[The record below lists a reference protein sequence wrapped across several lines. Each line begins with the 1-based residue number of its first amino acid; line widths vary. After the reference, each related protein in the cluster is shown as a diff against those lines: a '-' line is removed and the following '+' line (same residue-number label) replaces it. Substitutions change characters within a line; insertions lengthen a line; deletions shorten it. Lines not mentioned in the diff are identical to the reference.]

1 MLTPIHCIALHTV
14 KYNDRN
20 NIVAVYS
27 LEHGRMSFLVSAGSS
42 REARRRRALMMPM
55 SLLEC
60 VADIRPGRDIV
71 NIDDV
76 RQTMVFADLHSNP
89 YKMAV
94 AMFLAEFLGV
104 VLRECQSDSHLFNYI
119 IHSLKELDEADG
131 GGTANFL
138 PVFLYRLTHFL
149 GIEPDTGTYH
159 ADAVFDMADGI
170 FRQSVPLHGKYLD
183 RQESAW
189 LNIFSRVSWEAMP
202 RLRLNR
208 HGRRRAIAVAMEYYT
223 LHFASLSNLNSLA
236 VLEGLFD

>member
-1 MLTPIHCIALHTV
+1 MLTPIHCITLSTV
-14 KYNDRN
+14 RYNDRN

-27 LEHGRMSFLVSAGSS
+27 LENGRMSLLVSAGNS

-76 RQTMVFADLHSNP
+76 RQSAVFAELHTNP

-94 AMFLAEFLGV
+94 AMFMAEFLGV
-104 VLRECQSDSHLFNYI
+104 VLRESPADSHLFSYV
-119 IHSLKELDEADG
+119 SYALRVLDGADDR
-131 GGTANFL
+131 GTANFL
-138 PVFLYRLTHFL
+138 PVFLYRLAHFL
-149 GIEPDTGTYH
+149 GIEPDTGTYQ
-159 ADAVFDMADGI
+159 AGTVFDMADGI
-170 FRQSVPLHGKYLD
+170 FRSSVPLHGRYLD
-183 RQESAW
+183 PRESAW
-189 LNIFSRVSWEAMP
+189 LNIFSRVSWKSMS
-202 RLRLNR
+202 RLRLNK

-223 LHFASLSNLNSLA
+223 LHFASLSNLNSPA